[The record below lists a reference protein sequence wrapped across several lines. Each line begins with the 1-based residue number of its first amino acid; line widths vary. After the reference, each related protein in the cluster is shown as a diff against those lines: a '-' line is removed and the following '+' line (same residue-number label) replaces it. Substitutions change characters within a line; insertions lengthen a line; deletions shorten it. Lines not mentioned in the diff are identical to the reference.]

1 MRPLTSL
8 LRALSLLA
16 AIEALVRASGDGAF
30 AAGHHH
36 AAY

>member
-8 LRALSLLA
+8 LRALSPLA
-16 AIEALVRASGDGAF
+16 GIEALARALGDGAF
-30 AAGHHH
+30 AAGHDH

>member
-8 LRALSLLA
+8 LRALSLFA
-16 AIEALVRASGDGAF
+16 GIEALARASGDGAL
-30 AAGHHH
+30 AAGHDH